1 MRSNEEA
8 AVDLTCCALSLN
20 SEAGNFRGAG
30 KGRWAAFIVVSRLGV
45 RTASRGVLLLP
56 CLLKKGLALDR
67 LGWVGLAAISVGCGA
82 PMVLLPIFDS
92 CVAKPAAVHGAPH
105 FAAK

>member
-1 MRSNEEA
+1 VAIR
-8 AVDLTCCALSLN
+8 
-20 SEAGNFRGAG
+20 F
-30 KGRWAAFIVVSRLGV
+30 GV
-45 RTASRGVLLLP
+45 AGVLLLP
-56 CLLKKGLALDR
+56 YLLKKGLALDR

-82 PMVLLPIFDS
+82 PMALLPIFDS